1 MQQSKQQGYSLIEL
15 LIAVGLG
22 LLVLTAVAAMLLSM
36 VHSDADN
43 LKAVRLSQ
51 EMRAALSLMS
61 RDIRRSGGSAVSG
74 PTTMA
79 VFSNINAISTSTAS
93 PSTSITFFYDAD
105 WDGALDAATETFGYR
120 HDNANQT
127 IEMLNNGATW
137 SDITDSNVIN
147 VTSLWFTQTCVN
159 ESGVFMRQINI
170 ILNGRLADDTTVR
183 RRMTE
188 SVKIRND
195 YNTAAC
201 P

>member
-1 MQQSKQQGYSLIEL
+1 MQRYKQNGFSLIEL
-15 LIAVGLG
+15 MIGIMLG

-36 VHSDADN
+36 VRSDADN
-43 LKAVRLSQ
+43 LKGVRLSQ

-61 RDIRRSGGSAVSG
+61 RDIRRAGGSAVSG

-79 VFSNINAISTSTAS
+79 TFSNINALSTLATS

-105 WDGALDAATETFGYR
+105 WDGTLDAATETFGYR
-120 HDNANQT
+120 LDSANHT

-137 SDITDSNVIN
+137 TDITDSNVIN
-147 VTSLWFTQTCVN
+147 ITTLGFTQTCVN
-159 ESGVFMRQINI
+159 ESGIFMRQVNI
-170 ILNGRLADDTTVR
+170 ELSGRLTNDATTS

-195 YNTAAC
+195 YSTANC